1 MSAVTVEGLRKVFG
15 TTIALDDINFAIG
28 DGEFLCI
35 VGRSNAGKSTLLKT
49 IAGLY
54 RSDGGRVCIGDRDI
68 TSQPPNSR
76 QVSSTFPEYRPV
88 PDDDRL

>member
-15 TTIALDDINFAIG
+15 STIALDDINFAISN
-28 DGEFLCI
+28 GEFLCV

-54 RSDGGRVCIGDRDI
+54 RLDRGRVRIGAQDI
-68 TSQPPNSR
+68 TSQSPNSR
-76 QVSSTFPEYRPV
+76 QVSLLF
-88 PDDDRL
+88 